1 MGVYATADDLADYAA
16 GDPEA
21 LLPPTDEEIEALL
34 SRAERVVDLVL
45 GPIPRDEATGRKLDP
60 ADLTDA
66 QRDALSRATCAAAL
80 HELALTRAVVEGR
93 DSEYTPSEVRE
104 VIGVTAFPPT
114 QTLREL
120 AGYDLIRTSGT
131 VTTTTTDAAA

>member
-1 MGVYATADDLADYAA
+1 MGVYATQAELVEYAQ
-16 GDPEA
+16 GDPDALLPASSEETEA
-21 LLPPTDEEIEALL
+21 LLV
-34 SRAERVVDLVL
+34 RAERTVDLVL

-104 VIGVTAFPPT
+104 VIGVTAFPPV

-131 VTTTTTDAAA
+131 VTTPAAAA